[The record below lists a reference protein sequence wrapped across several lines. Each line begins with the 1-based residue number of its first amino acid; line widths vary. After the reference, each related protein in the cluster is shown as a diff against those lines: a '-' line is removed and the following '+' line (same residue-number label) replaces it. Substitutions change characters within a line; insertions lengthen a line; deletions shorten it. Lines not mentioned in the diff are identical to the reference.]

1 MLIMM
6 DKVKENVIHHAHTV
20 FILSCHV
27 AKHKCRNKGSKGSPV
42 VHHHSDCAH
51 VHSHIT
57 QADIREQWAAVVYL
71 FSLFSKA

>member
-6 DKVKENVIHHAHTV
+6 DKEKENVIHHAHTV

-42 VHHHSDCAH
+42 VHHQCAH

-57 QADIREQWAAVVYL
+57 QADIREQWAAVGDL